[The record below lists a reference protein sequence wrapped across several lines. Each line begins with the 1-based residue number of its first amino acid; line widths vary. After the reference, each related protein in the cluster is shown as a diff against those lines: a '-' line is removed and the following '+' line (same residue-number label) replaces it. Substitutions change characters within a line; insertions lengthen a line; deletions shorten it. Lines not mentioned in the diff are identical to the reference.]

1 MQDQP
6 IGVEG
11 FNIVSQQLEIETIQN
26 IITRS
31 DHFSG
36 NEIDLQRQFAN
47 LHSLEGIYQ
56 ENDKLVLN
64 SRDDSIKFLHTTT
77 ISDADYEMSIKLD
90 KTPGTEAGLVL
101 YYREYAYI
109 GISLEGNKVRGI
121 GTHLK
126 YAGPAMEATNIHHLK
141 LRLKDYDLSLA
152 YSEDGSQWTYYLN
165 SFDVNAYQH
174 NMLFNF
180 SSLKTGSLLEGERQ
194 R

>member
-36 NEIDLQRQFAN
+36 NEIDLQQQFAN
-47 LHSLEGIYQ
+47 LHFLEGIYQ

-64 SRDDSIKFLHTTT
+64 SRDDSIKFLHTT
-77 ISDADYEMSIKLD
+77 IGDADYEVSIKLD
-90 KTPGTEAGLVL
+90 KTPGIEAGLVL

-109 GISLEGNKVRGI
+109 DISLERNKVRGI

-152 YSEDGSQWTYYLN
+152 YSEGGSQWTYYLN